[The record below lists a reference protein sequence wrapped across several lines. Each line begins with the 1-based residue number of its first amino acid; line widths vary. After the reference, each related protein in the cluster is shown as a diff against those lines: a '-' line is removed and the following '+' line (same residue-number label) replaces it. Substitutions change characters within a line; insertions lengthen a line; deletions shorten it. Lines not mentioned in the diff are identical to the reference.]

1 MIYYLNGQF
10 IESNYNTID
19 IRDRGFLLGDGV
31 FTTLKAV
38 SGKLIS
44 FDKHLKRINA
54 NAMQIKININLDA
67 DKISEICQILLFKN
81 NLLDGDAV
89 IRVTVTRGISE
100 RGINISKNIAPT
112 LLISITPY
120 QNTTLPFISLG
131 TSSIVR
137 YEKSITSQIK
147 SLNYLDAI
155 LAREEAQNLG
165 FNDAIF
171 LNSLGHI
178 VCTTVAN
185 IFFIS
190 KNGELITPPLMDGA
204 LSGIMRS
211 DIIEDAPK
219 RNLTIIE
226 SSIKLSNLDDYIGCF
241 ITNSVIGIQIVNKID
256 NRVFAT
262 DNVEIKKY
270 Y

>member
-10 IESNYNTID
+10 IESNYNAID

-44 FDKHLKRINA
+44 FDKHIKRLNA
-54 NAMQIKININLDA
+54 NAMHIKIDINLDA
-67 DKISEICQILLFKN
+67 DKISEICQILLLEN
-81 NLLDGDAV
+81 NLLDSDAV

-120 QNTTLPFISLG
+120 QNINLPSISLSV
-131 TSSIVR
+131 SSIVR

-155 LAREEAQNLG
+155 LAREEAQASC

-185 IFFIS
+185 IFFIN

-204 LSGIMRS
+204 LSGIMRN
-211 DIIEDAPK
+211 DIIDNAPK
-219 RNLTIIE
+219 RNFTIIE
-226 SSIKLSNLDDYIGCF
+226 TSIKLLNLDDYIGCF
-241 ITNSVIGIQIVNKID
+241 ITNSVIGIQSVNKI
-256 NRVFAT
+256 NNKIFAT
-262 DNVEIKKY
+262 DIAEIKKY